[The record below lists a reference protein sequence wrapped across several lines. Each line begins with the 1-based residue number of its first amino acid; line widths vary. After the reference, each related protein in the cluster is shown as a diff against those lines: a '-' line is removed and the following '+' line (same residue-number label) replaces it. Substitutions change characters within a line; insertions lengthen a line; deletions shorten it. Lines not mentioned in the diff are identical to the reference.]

1 MQKIIGVFVMIFN
14 DYVQNKVIQ
23 EIIALPRKP
32 VDQVLKT
39 CLGKP
44 GSLPGIV
51 WFSCAFPFQSLL
63 LLYRSVLALP
73 PSAKLLPASFSHAL
87 AFHISSKC
95 KMQG

>member
-1 MQKIIGVFVMIFN
+1 MGFVLQGKCVNCTKSKCILREAPWSNLQNFDMQKIIGVFVMIFN

-44 GSLPGIV
+44 GPLPGIV
-51 WFSCAFPFQSLL
+51 
-63 LLYRSVLALP
+63 
-73 PSAKLLPASFSHAL
+73 
-87 AFHISSKC
+87 
-95 KMQG
+95 

>member
-1 MQKIIGVFVMIFN
+1 MQKIIEVYVMIFN

-51 WFSCAFPFQSLL
+51 
-63 LLYRSVLALP
+63 
-73 PSAKLLPASFSHAL
+73 
-87 AFHISSKC
+87 
-95 KMQG
+95 

>member
-1 MQKIIGVFVMIFN
+1 MQKIIGIFVMIFN

-32 VDQVLKT
+32 VDQVLKI

-51 WFSCAFPFQSLL
+51 
-63 LLYRSVLALP
+63 
-73 PSAKLLPASFSHAL
+73 
-87 AFHISSKC
+87 
-95 KMQG
+95 